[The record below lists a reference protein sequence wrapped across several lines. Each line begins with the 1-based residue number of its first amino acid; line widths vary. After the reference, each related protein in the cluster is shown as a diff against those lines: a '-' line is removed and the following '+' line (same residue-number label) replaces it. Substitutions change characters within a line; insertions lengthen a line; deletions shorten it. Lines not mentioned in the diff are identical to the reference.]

1 MLRSLQ
7 WQNDIYKAYLKHSL
21 KITISFR
28 EKYKAFIKKSV
39 LSLNFKKSLSL
50 LEHFIS
56 TSKFDSVV
64 ILRKRHI
71 S

>member
-7 WQNDIYKAYLKHSL
+7 WQNDIYKAYIQHSL

-39 LSLNFKKSLSL
+39 LMSGLINLGLS
-50 LEHFIS
+50 
-56 TSKFDSVV
+56 
-64 ILRKRHI
+64 RKRFTGL
-71 S
+71 